1 MPFPTSL
8 ISPRFL
14 WTAEI
19 TFAALSSLSLKFLVC
34 SLRRVFVVFKYSRIS
49 SEGFCFLKASTKTR
63 ITRTIISSM
72 VRSMIRHSSTKSR
85 ILKRKNFLPSLVL
98 TVFLWLAAAGLVYFV
113 DPFIFGV
120 VPLFFLLIFFS
131 LLFTF
136 SLLFAGT
143 RRGLIATIS
152 IVLFLFL
159 SYLGIGNILNLLLIV
174 AIAVSIELYFTLK

>member
-1 MPFPTSL
+1 
-8 ISPRFL
+8 
-14 WTAEI
+14 
-19 TFAALSSLSLKFLVC
+19 
-34 SLRRVFVVFKYSRIS
+34 
-49 SEGFCFLKASTKTR
+49 
-63 ITRTIISSM
+63 
-72 VRSMIRHSSTKSR
+72 MIRHSSTKSR

-98 TVFLWLAAAGLVYFV
+98 TVFLWLAAGLVYFV